1 MSKQIEFGS
10 EAREKLLA
18 GITKLADAVTATM
31 GPNGRNVIFNDP
43 MNGIRSTKDGVSVAK
58 EISLEDK
65 IEDLGAQMVKQTAI
79 KTADIAGDGTTTS
92 TLLASE
98 LIKEGIKGLNNGR
111 NAVQIKRGI
120 DSAVKEVI
128 NTIKTNIKE
137 NITSEEQLKQI
148 AAISANNDVE
158 VGNLIAAAFEKVGKE
173 GVVSVEE
180 SKTHETTLEVVEGM
194 QFDRGYK
201 SPYFVTDNNTMQSN
215 LDDPY
220 ILLYD
225 GKINTAKEIL
235 KILEACS
242 SQNKSLLIVAEDIDQ
257 EALAVMIV
265 NKMRGTLKCC
275 AVKAPDFGERRTHIL
290 EDLAVITG
298 GTVLSK
304 QKGHRLDKLTFD
316 MLGTARGVSV
326 GKEKTTIVDGKG
338 TEEEIGARLEEI
350 KSQIDRAETP
360 FAVEKLQ
367 ERLAKMSGGVAII
380 NVGGHTETEMKE
392 KKDRV
397 EDAMHATRAAIDE
410 GIVPGGGIALLYGKG
425 SIECNG
431 DNHEDFS
438 FGKQV
443 VLNAL
448 SAPFTK
454 ILTNA
459 GTESNEA
466 SYLIYKLIDSGN
478 DYWAGYNVD
487 TKEVINMKESGIID
501 PFKVTRIALES
512 AASVAGTVLL
522 TEAAV
527 IDTPKEDDD
536 SAGAGDLMSQ
546 MGMM

>member
-10 EAREKLLA
+10 EAREKLLT

-65 IEDLGAQMVKQTAI
+65 IEDLGAQMVKQTAV

-120 DSAVKEVI
+120 EKAVSEVI
-128 NTIKTNIKE
+128 NAIKSGIKE

-148 AAISANNDVE
+148 ASISANNDVE

-173 GVVSVEE
+173 GVVSIEE

-201 SPYFVTDNNTMQSN
+201 SPYFVTDNNTMQAN

-225 GKINTAKEIL
+225 GKINSSKEIL
-235 KILEACS
+235 KLLEACS
-242 SQNKSLLIVAEDIDQ
+242 SQNKSLLIVAEDVDQ

-275 AVKAPDFGERRTHIL
+275 AVKAPDFGDRRTHIL

-298 GTVLSK
+298 GKVLSK
-304 QKGHRLDKLTFD
+304 QKGNRLDKISFD
-316 MLGTARGVSV
+316 DLGSARGVSV
-326 GKEKTTIVDGKG
+326 TKDKTTIVDGKG
-338 TEEEIGARLEEI
+338 TEEDIEGRLEEI
-350 KSQIDRAETP
+350 KAQIDRAETP

-410 GIVPGGGIALLYGKG
+410 GIVPGGGIALLCGKG
-425 SIECNG
+425 SIECNVEA
-431 DNHEDFS
+431 HEDFI
-438 FGKQV
+438 FGKQI
-443 VLNAL
+443 VLKSL
-448 SAPFTK
+448 TAPFTK
-454 ILTNA
+454 IFTNA
-459 GTESNEA
+459 GVEPTEA
-466 SYLIYKLIDSGN
+466 AYLIYKLLDGGD
-478 DYWAGYNVD
+478 DYWAGYDID
-487 TKEVINMKESGIID
+487 TKETINMKERGIID
-501 PFKVTRIALES
+501 PFKVTRIALEN
-512 AASVAGTVLL
+512 ASSIAGTVLL

-527 IDTPKEDDD
+527 IDTPKDDKEG
-536 SAGAGDLMSQ
+536 GADDLMAQ